1 MSMYERQMAVN
12 LAPPAAAFT
21 AVFTNRDVTIEP
33 NQSQTERHYHKP
45 PCAK

>member
-1 MSMYERQMAVN
+1 MYERHMAVN
-12 LAPPAAAFT
+12 LAAPAAFT
-21 AVFTNRDVTIEP
+21 DVFTNRDVTIEP